1 MRLLQNI
8 IALAVFFCIAA
19 ALIYVGVYILLAV
32 LIVMGVAFAWYGVK
46 FYFLRK
52 EIARTIHEHQQTHF
66 SDAFS
71 PRGNKPSEPDGPV
84 IEGEFEEVDSER
96 KKKG

>member
-8 IALAVFFCIAA
+8 IALLVFFCLAA

-32 LIVMGVAFAWYGVK
+32 VIVTAIAFVWYGVK

-52 EIARTIHEHQQTHF
+52 EIESVIRERQGHSF
-66 SDAFS
+66 SDAM
-71 PRGNKPSEPDGPV
+71 RQARDQQEGGTIID
-84 IEGEFEEVDSER
+84 GEFEDITEQKPEKNKD
-96 KKKG
+96 